1 MERILQIEGIIYLGA
16 LFFQIYLRKRGKLTA
31 ERFAMLF
38 VGPVLL
44 MLVTV
49 TIEGFFSPSPYTF
62 GLIMSVVGDI
72 LFVLLIYP
80 FAKWVYRQFFP
91 NG

>member
-1 MERILQIEGIIYLGA
+1 MERILQIEAIIYVGA
-16 LFFQIYLRKRGKLTA
+16 TFFQIYLRKHGKLTA

-38 VGPVLL
+38 VGPILL

-49 TIEGFFSPSPYTF
+49 TIDGFFSPSSYTF

-72 LFVLLIYP
+72 LFVLISYP
-80 FAKWVYRQFFP
+80 FAKWAYRQFFP